1 MASSWFPEP
10 RSCPAAEVTSI
21 MVAKGKKGVSFTC
34 CEIPANL
41 PHSVVKEQMQ

>member
-21 MVAKGKKGVSFTC
+21 MVAKRKREFHLHAVRSLQTYL
-34 CEIPANL
+34 IVL
-41 PHSVVKEQMQ
+41 